1 MRAADPRRLGATITS
16 GGTDFAL
23 WAPGADAV
31 ELCLFSPGGET
42 RFALAHRDGPIWHGH
57 LAGVTASA
65 TYGYRVYGPWDPER
79 GARFN
84 PAKLV
89 IDPYSHLL
97 LGDLELAPEIYGHHA
112 TDSLGNGFPE
122 VRDDRDSASFV
133 PRSVVTNAKLRKI
146 ERPNIPWNQ
155 TVIYE
160 AHVRGLT
167 ARNLEI
173 PDQIRG
179 TYQALAHPSVIE
191 HLQRLGVS
199 ALQLLPIHHFVTEV
213 ALRSRGRINHWGYN
227 PVAFSA
233 PHRGYAASDDP
244 ITELQGAVDALHAA
258 GIEVILDVV
267 YNHTAEEGITGP
279 TLSFR
284 GIDNRAFYRHLENGQ
299 YEDLT
304 GCGNTLDTRNTFV
317 TRLVIDSLHWWSEVI
332 GVDGFR
338 FDLAT
343 AISRR
348 EREIDAH
355 GPLFAAIASDPT
367 LRERKLIVEPWDI
380 AGYALG
386 RFPHPW
392 REWNDAYRDS
402 VRRFWLADSANQTS
416 SGVSQLA
423 SRLAGSNDIFFGRGP
438 TSSINFITAHDG
450 YSLADLVS
458 FQEKHN
464 EANLEGN
471 RDGAAQNHSWNV
483 GVEGSSGDPLINS
496 TRSRLKRSLLATVF
510 LSAGVPMLRMGD
522 EMSLSQ
528 AGSNNAY
535 SLDSTKPWDA
545 PENFF
550 GGWALDWDAPRGDL
564 FDAISALAALRAKYL
579 RFSDFFTGALDL
591 ATNRKDLAWFNKDG
605 MEMGSATWQDESLR
619 HLGLYFDASHHQGLF
634 AILNSGLEKLQATL
648 PNRTWGD
655 SFRKIFD
662 SAIEVGELN
671 PQLAS
676 ASEQIEVEAQTLQI
690 WLANRARI

>member
-1 MRAADPRRLGATITS
+1 MKAADPRRLGAQPRS

-31 ELCLFSPGGET
+31 ELCLFDQAGET
-42 RFALAHRDGPIWHGH
+42 RFALPHRDGPIWHGH
-57 LAGVTASA
+57 LAGVTTGA
-65 TYGYRVYGPWDPER
+65 TYGYRVYGPWDVAR

-84 PAKLV
+84 PAKLLV
-89 IDPYSHLL
+89 DPYAHLL
-97 LGDLELAPEIYGHHA
+97 TGELELAPEIYGHQA
-112 TDSLGNGFPE
+112 TDHLGNGFPE
-122 VRDDRDSASFV
+122 LRDDRDSARFV
-133 PRSVVTNAKLRKI
+133 PRSVVTDPKSRKI
-146 ERPNIPWNQ
+146 TRPNTPWNQ

-173 PDQIRG
+173 PDAARG
-179 TYQALAHPSVIE
+179 TYQGLAHASVIE
-191 HLQRLGVS
+191 YLQRLGIS
-199 ALQLLPIHHFVTEV
+199 AIQLLPIHHFVSEV
-213 ALRSRGRINHWGYN
+213 ALRARGRVNHWGYN
-227 PVAFSA
+227 PLAFSA
-233 PHRGYAASDDP
+233 PHRSYAATDDP
-244 ITELQGAVDALHAA
+244 IGELQDAVDALHSA

-267 YNHTAEEGITGP
+267 YNHTAEEGVTGP

-284 GIDNRAFYRHLENGQ
+284 GIENRGFYRHLESGQ

-304 GCGNTLDTRNTFV
+304 GCGNTLDTRNPFV

-348 EREIDAH
+348 ERDIDAH
-355 GPLFAAIASDPT
+355 GPLFAAIAADPI

-386 RFPHPW
+386 GFQHPW

-402 VRRFWLADSANQTS
+402 VRKFWLADSANQTS

-450 YSLADLVS
+450 FSLADLVS
-458 FQEKHN
+458 FQDKHN

-471 RDGAAQNHSWNV
+471 RDGATANHSWNV
-483 GVEGSSGDPLINS
+483 GFEGPSDDSRTNS
-496 TRSRLKRSLLATVF
+496 IRTRLQRSLLATLF

-522 EMSLSQ
+522 ELSLSQ

-535 SLDSTKPWDA
+535 SLDPLRPWDA
-545 PENFF
+545 PENFY
-550 GGWALDWDAPRGDL
+550 GGWALNWSAPRGDL
-564 FDAISALAALRAKYL
+564 FDAVAALAALRAKYL
-579 RFSDFFTGALDL
+579 LFNEFFTGALDH
-591 ATNRKDLAWFNKDG
+591 ATNRKDLAWFNQDG
-605 MEMGSATWQDESLR
+605 MEMSSETWQDGSLR
-619 HLGLYFDASHHQGLF
+619 HLALYFDASHRQGLY
-634 AILNSGLEKLQATL
+634 AILNSGFDSLSVTL
-648 PNRTWGD
+648 PNQTWGD
-655 SFRKIFD
+655 SFRKIYD
-662 SAIEVGELN
+662 SAIEVSELH
-671 PQLAS
+671 PQLAT
-676 ASEQIEVEAQTLQI
+676 ASEPIEVAAHTLQI
-690 WLANRARI
+690 WLANRTRS